1 MIGIFQ
7 KIIDVRSRFSRYTT
21 IIGFLSIY
29 CLVLLL
35 LGYLQWQRLEKYGH
49 TRPSTNALYYRVSL
63 NLIQGQMPYRDFA
76 FEYPPLA
83 LLPIIL
89 PHLIKLGRVVNPS
102 DYAWLFMLENVLMSM
117 LLGLTIMRIASYFQ
131 PWPHCLRVLAVYSLL
146 SMIIAPLLL
155 GRYDLFPT
163 LLMGVAVMEAIGGHP
178 TRSGVWL
185 GLGVAAKLFPIVLL
199 PILSIYYLVSRNY
212 RSLLGVFVGVTVSVG
227 LTLLPFLPI
236 GMDQLLSFLRYHQL
250 RGLQI
255 ESVLA
260 GIALAAHVLIF
271 SPVTV
276 EYNFGALHITSS
288 IADTVLPWLPTLSI
302 LTFAVVFIT
311 LINCFRCEFEENGVI
326 TNEHLLLSLLSALL
340 TFIVT
345 SKVFSPQ
352 YISWLLPLASFLRLR
367 QIILVAV
374 VFAMTIVIYPFMY
387 DRLVA
392 LQTLPIVLLNVRNF
406 LTVVLLVWL
415 VYSTVTGHQKKHFCV
430 YREA

>member
-1 MIGIFQ
+1 
-7 KIIDVRSRFSRYTT
+7 
-21 IIGFLSIY
+21 
-29 CLVLLL
+29 
-35 LGYLQWQRLEKYGH
+35 
-49 TRPSTNALYYRVSL
+49 
-63 NLIQGQMPYRDFA
+63 
-76 FEYPPLA
+76 
-83 LLPIIL
+83 
-89 PHLIKLGRVVNPS
+89 
-102 DYAWLFMLENVLMSM
+102 
-117 LLGLTIMRIASYFQ
+117 
-131 PWPHCLRVLAVYSLL
+131 
-146 SMIIAPLLL
+146 
-155 GRYDLFPT
+155 
-163 LLMGVAVMEAIGGHP
+163 
-178 TRSGVWL
+178 
-185 GLGVAAKLFPIVLL
+185 
-199 PILSIYYLVSRNY
+199 
-212 RSLLGVFVGVTVSVG
+212 
-227 LTLLPFLPI
+227 
-236 GMDQLLSFLRYHQL
+236 
-250 RGLQI
+250 LQI

-288 IADTVLPWLPTLSI
+288 IADSVLPWLPTLSI
-302 LTFAVVFIT
+302 LTFTVVFIT
-311 LINCFRCEFEENGVI
+311 LINCFRCEFKENDVI